1 MERYVDGDSRAYM
14 RLHERL
20 APRLRGFVMKIVR
33 DQTAVDDLLQLA
45 MLKAH
50 VARDRFSVRG
60 GDPDGAVQAW
70 YFTIARNVAMDHLRS
85 QKRGERRVVQT
96 GASEV
101 RVANYADET
110 PTIEEHHTRA
120 EHADEI
126 VERVREA
133 IEQLPAG
140 QREVL
145 TMHKLQGM
153 SMAEVALALQI
164 REGAVRVRAHRG
176 YKSLAK
182 LLGGAA
188 TALLPL
194 ALGAGQVIAASG
206 VEGGLA

>member
-20 APRLRGFVMKIVR
+20 TPRLRGFVMKIIR

-50 VARDRFSVRG
+50 VARDRFEVRG

-85 QKRGERRVVQT
+85 RKRGERRVVQT
-96 GASEV
+96 GASEL
-101 RVANYADET
+101 RVANYADDA
-110 PTIEEHHTRA
+110 PTIEEQHTRA
-120 EHADEI
+120 EHAEEI
-126 VERVREA
+126 IERVREA
-133 IEQLPAG
+133 IEKLPPG
-140 QREVL
+140 QRQVL

-153 SMAEVALALQI
+153 SMAEVAAALQI

-182 LLGGAA
+182 LLGGASA
-188 TALLPL
+188 AALFL
-194 ALGAGQVIAASG
+194 ASHSAELLASSG
-206 VEGGLA
+206 VEGGLG